1 MCFKRKGKSNLKKK
15 KNSWLK
21 ACFLG
26 DVRFVKDIFY
36 VIGKS
41 FDKMHFTC
49 NWVDLGWV
57 SDFKKHVI

>member
-1 MCFKRKGKSNLKKK
+1 MLQKKKKKQFKKK
-15 KNSWLK
+15 KNSWLQ

>member
-1 MCFKRKGKSNLKKK
+1 MCFKRKRKSNLKKK
-15 KNSWLK
+15 KNSWLQ

-57 SDFKKHVI
+57 